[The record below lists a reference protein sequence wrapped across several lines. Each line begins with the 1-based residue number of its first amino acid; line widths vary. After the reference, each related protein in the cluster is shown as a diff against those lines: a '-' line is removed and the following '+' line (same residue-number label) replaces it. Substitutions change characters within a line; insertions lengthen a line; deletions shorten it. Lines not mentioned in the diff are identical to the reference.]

1 MQRGRKKQNLSTG
14 LDSVV
19 LPGPAPDALLDVLG
33 AAQWFGV
40 SRAKLFEL
48 MRDEED
54 FPVIRISERMIRFDR
69 NSLYVWS
76 LRRQARIA

>member
-1 MQRGRKKQNLSTG
+1 MARGRKKQSQSMVSG
-14 LDSVV
+14 SVV
-19 LPGPAPDALLDVLG
+19 LPGPTPDGLLDVLG
-33 AAQWFGV
+33 AARWLGV

-69 NSLYVWS
+69 NSLYIWS